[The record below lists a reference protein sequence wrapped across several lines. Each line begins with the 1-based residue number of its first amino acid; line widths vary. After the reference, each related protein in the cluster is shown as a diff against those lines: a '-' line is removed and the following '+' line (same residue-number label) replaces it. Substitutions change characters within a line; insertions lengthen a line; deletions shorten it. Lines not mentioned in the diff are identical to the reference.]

1 MDNTQQHYPPEHLSS
16 WSRPD
21 AKVAIPRLQNIN
33 YHLPATARPQRP
45 RTDVVSKA
53 CTQCRKRKIKCS
65 GDRPRCTNC
74 QRQGKDHACHY
85 EQERKDRL
93 RGALRKVQILTELL
107 NDVSSQLDEKGKNK
121 IQEVLASFEDD
132 TPLPQTPSV

>member
-53 CTQCRKRKIKCS
+53 VSPGIPIII
-65 GDRPRCTNC
+65 GP
-74 QRQGKDHACHY
+74 
-85 EQERKDRL
+85 E
-93 RGALRKVQILTELL
+93 LTASSVHSA
-107 NDVSSQLDEKGKNK
+107 VS
-121 IQEVLASFEDD
+121 EVGLS
-132 TPLPQTPSV
+132 SS